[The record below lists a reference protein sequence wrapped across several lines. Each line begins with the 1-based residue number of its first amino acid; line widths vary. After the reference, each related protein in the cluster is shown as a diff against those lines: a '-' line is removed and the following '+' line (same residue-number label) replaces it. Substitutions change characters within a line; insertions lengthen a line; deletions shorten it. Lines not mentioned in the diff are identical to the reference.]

1 MLDLINYLWGYF
13 NCTECLIREN
23 NCRRCLRKLMVFHL
37 TGLVPKLS
45 SGKKSQVLQNR

>member
-23 NCRRCLRKLMVFHL
+23 NCRRCFRKLMVFHL
-37 TGLVPKLS
+37 TGLVPGIS
-45 SGKKSQVLQNR
+45 ASKKTQALQNR